1 MDNNTL
7 RCYALT
13 LDPLHI
19 GAGGQRL
26 GRVDKPIIREPG
38 NSLPKL
44 PASSIA
50 GACRK
55 HAIYALPDE
64 EERKAAK
71 DCAEKRDDQEKP
83 ANDRGNC
90 GDCAICQTFGF
101 VSPDKGKQTG
111 RVRFFDGRLV
121 AFPAPTMAGPVWVTT
136 ASLLRE
142 AGGAISQEASDD
154 TLLVNFALPG
164 NPEEAKKLNL
174 GWLYFDAVKDDHLT
188 LPEIAGLPP
197 ELGQR
202 LALAPEWVF
211 AEIVNNNLE
220 TRASTS
226 VDFATGAAKPGTLFT
241 YEAIPRTALFTFDV
255 IIDSHRCATDEEA
268 AKAREIVTRGFELFA
283 TLGMGGMSTRGF
295 GRVKIVVTEGLPSF
309 TEESPCQ
316 S

>member
-26 GRVDKPIIREPG
+26 ARVDRPIMREPG
-38 NSLPKL
+38 TGLPKL

-50 GACRK
+50 GACRS

-64 EERKAAK
+64 AERQAAK
-71 DCAEKRDDQEKP
+71 DCATKRDENDPGKP
-83 ANDRGNC
+83 AKDRGNC
-90 GDCAICQTFGF
+90 GGCAICQTFGF
-101 VSPDKGKQTG
+101 VSPDKGRQAG
-111 RVRFFDGRLV
+111 QIRFFDGRLV
-121 AFPAPTMAGPVWVTT
+121 AFPVRSMAGPVWVTT

-142 AGGAISQEASDD
+142 AGGMISRETDVD
-154 TLLVNFALPG
+154 RLLVNFALPG

-174 GWLYFDAVKDDHLT
+174 GWLYCDAETDEQLA
-188 LPEIAGLPP
+188 LPEIPGLPP

-202 LALAPEWVF
+202 LVLAPEWLL

-220 TRASTS
+220 VRTS
-226 VDFATGAAKPGTLFT
+226 AGVDFATGAARPGGLFT
-241 YEAIPRTALFTFDV
+241 YEAIPRTALFTFEV

-268 AKAREIVTRGFELFA
+268 AKAREIVTKGFDLFA

-295 GRVKIVVTEGLPSF
+295 GRVKIVVAEPTPSF
-309 TEESPCQ
+309 TEESP
-316 S
+316 